1 MLLTGPSGLDR
12 AQVITVDI
20 KIYTFRFSKWR
31 TSSFSAVGPKN
42 RAVTVHVDLVFIIMC
57 AVGYQWG
64 LSSSFLGEQ
73 FRRGCHSDAPLSCP
87 HYGSCH
93 SPSSHLTCSEPRS
106 KAEPSFYFRACSSVL
121 SHLRRA
127 SGMLQEQFMGFTAF
141 LPLWDGHPVISAL
154 QARELRHRVLRITGG
169 CGQAWR
175 ALVRQECLVMT
186 TCRDGNRE

>member
-20 KIYTFRFSKWR
+20 KINTFRFSKWR

-141 LPLWDGHPVISAL
+141 LPLWDGHPCYL
-154 QARELRHRVLRITGG
+154 CFTGQG
-169 CGQAWR
+169 TEAPCAQNHGGLWPGMEGLGKAGMPGDDN
-175 ALVRQECLVMT
+175 L
-186 TCRDGNRE
+186 